1 MSLIVLLLPDF
12 MLIFIG
18 LLLSRITSWGR
29 DFWSGLEKLIY
40 YVLFPV
46 LLFTSIAR
54 TQIDFTAAAPAIK
67 TAVITAMCGMALGF
81 LAKPLFKL
89 EDKTF
94 ASGFQTAFRF
104 NSYIGLAIMGRLH
117 GDAGITAFGIVIC
130 LVVPLANLASVWA
143 LARNSKLN
151 LARELAQNPLI
162 IATLGGILFSL
173 SGFKLPEVALLLF
186 NRIGA
191 ASLACGLIAVGAAL
205 QLKDGFKHLGPMV
218 YWTSIKL
225 LVLPIIAYFLG
236 GALGVTGLYFDA
248 VMLLA
253 ALPTATSAYILAVR
267 MGGNGQIVAILI
279 TISTVT
285 AMLTI
290 PIWLHIARHGF
301 SL

>member
-12 MLIFIG
+12 ILIFIG
-18 LLLSRITSWGR
+18 LLLSRITDWGR
-29 DFWSGLEKLIY
+29 DFWAGLEKLIY

-54 TQIDFTAAAPAIK
+54 TQIDFYAAAPAIK
-67 TAVITAMCGMALGF
+67 TAVFTSICGMLLGY
-81 LAKPLFKL
+81 LAKPLFNL
-89 EDKTF
+89 NDKSF
-94 ASGFQTAFRF
+94 ASGYQTAFRF

-130 LVVPLANLASVWA
+130 LVVPLANLTSVWA

-162 IATLGGILFSL
+162 IATVGGILFSL
-173 SGFKLPEVALLLF
+173 SGAKLPDVALLLF

-218 YWTSIKL
+218 YWTSVKL
-225 LVLPIIAYFLG
+225 LALPIIAFIIG
-236 GALGVTGLYFDA
+236 RALDVTGLYFDA

-267 MGGNGQIVAILI
+267 MGGDGQIVAILI

-285 AMLTI
+285 AMVTI
-290 PIWLHIARHGF
+290 PIWLHIARYGF
-301 SL
+301 SV

>member
-67 TAVITAMCGMALGF
+67 TAVFTALCGMALGF

-143 LARNSKLN
+143 LARNSELN

-173 SGFKLPEVALLLF
+173 SGLKLPEVALLLF

-191 ASLACGLIAVGAAL
+191 ASLACGLLAVGAAL
-205 QLKDGFKHLGPMV
+205 QLKDGFKHLGPIV

-225 LVLPIIAYFLG
+225 IALPVIAYFVGRGLG
-236 GALGVTGLYFDA
+236 LNGLYFDT
-248 VMLLA
+248 VMLFA

-290 PIWLHIARHGF
+290 PIWLHIARAGF

>member
-1 MSLIVLLLPDF
+1 MSLIILLLPDF
-12 MLIFIG
+12 ILIFIG

-67 TAVITAMCGMALGF
+67 TAVLTAVCGMVLGF
-81 LAKPLFKL
+81 LAKPIFKL
-89 EDKTF
+89 EDKFF

-117 GDAGITAFGIVIC
+117 GEAGITAFGIVIC

-162 IATLGGILFSL
+162 IATISGILFSL
-173 SGFKLPEVALLLF
+173 SGLKLPEVALLLF

-225 LVLPIIAYFLG
+225 LALPIIAYILG
-236 GALGVTGLYFDA
+236 STFGITGLYFDA

-267 MGGNGQIVAILI
+267 MGGDGQIVAILI